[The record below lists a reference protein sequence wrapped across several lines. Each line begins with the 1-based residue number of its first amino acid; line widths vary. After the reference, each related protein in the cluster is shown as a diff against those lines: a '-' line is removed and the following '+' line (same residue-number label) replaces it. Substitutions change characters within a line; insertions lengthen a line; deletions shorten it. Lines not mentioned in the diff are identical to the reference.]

1 MEFFNSLSKSID
13 EEAISHES
21 ASKCISTMAKLL
33 YPITP
38 HICFAILSETDAD
51 KASNPEWPEKIEGVD
66 VGQEVQI
73 ILQINGKLRSR
84 INAKSDL
91 KEEEILKI
99 ALADQKIKEYLAD
112 SDILKTI
119 YVPNKLMNFVIK

>member
-13 EEAISHES
+13 EESISHES
-21 ASKCISTMAKLL
+21 AKRCITTMAKLL

-38 HICFAILSETDAD
+38 HICFAILSEIKAE

-73 ILQINGKLRSR
+73 IVQINGKLRSR

-91 KEEEILKI
+91 TEEEILKI
-99 ALADQKIKEYLAD
+99 ALEDQKTKQCFLQEA
-112 SDILKTI
+112 ILG
-119 YVPNKLMNFVIK
+119 PLQSRCDLLDQ